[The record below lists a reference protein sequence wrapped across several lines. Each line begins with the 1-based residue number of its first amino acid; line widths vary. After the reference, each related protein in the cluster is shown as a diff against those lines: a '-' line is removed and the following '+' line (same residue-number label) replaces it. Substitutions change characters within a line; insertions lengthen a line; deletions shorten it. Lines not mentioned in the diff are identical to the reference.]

1 MKNLL
6 SALML
11 TALLI
16 SCSGNKEAKTETQP
30 SAEFETA
37 RSTFFTNLKVPAEV
51 AAQLEAT
58 AAEFN
63 PSLLSDPKMASR
75 YTSDEVKAAANLGI
89 YLSDLNYSVAYKQ
102 KEYTKEL
109 FTASHDLSKAIGLEE
124 AALGYLMIRYNQ
136 NIEQN
141 DSVKTIVND
150 LFDKSTASLQGTERE
165 KLAGIA
171 MAAYQIENIH
181 LALGIL
187 QSYPKDMLPS
197 DARTMILIPVFRT
210 ALMQQQNI
218 ETIYMF
224 LKSIADPL
232 NPDANPNYAYYSN
245 AFGDLI
251 ATYKKLDVNDKMAN
265 NRGLELMNDAV
276 VQELN
281 TKVNAIR
288 DKVIQPVN

>member
-1 MKNLL
+1 MKNSVYTLFL
-6 SALML
+6 A
-11 TALLI
+11 ALLF
-16 SCSGNKEAKTETQP
+16 SCQGNKEAKDESEP

-37 RSTFFTNLKVPAEV
+37 RSTFFSNLKAPSEV
-51 AAQLEAT
+51 AAQLQAT

-63 PSLLSDPKMASR
+63 PSLMSDPKMASN

-102 KEYTKEL
+102 SATTKEL
-109 FTASHDLSKAIGLEE
+109 FTAAHSLSKAIGLEE

-141 DSVKTIVND
+141 DSVKTIID
-150 LFDKSTASLQGTERE
+150 ELFDKSTASLQGTERE

-197 DARTMILIPVFRT
+197 DARTLILIPVFRT

-232 NPDANPNYAYYSN
+232 DPNANPNYAYYSN

-265 NRGLELMNDAV
+265 NQGLELMNDGV

-281 TKVNAIR
+281 VKVNAIR
-288 DKVIQPVN
+288 DKVVSK

>member
-1 MKNLL
+1 MKKSLYTL
-6 SALML
+6 FLA
-11 TALLI
+11 ALLLA
-16 SCSGNKEAKTETQP
+16 CQGNKEAKNETEP

-37 RSTFFTNLKVPAEV
+37 RSTFFSNLKAPAEV
-51 AAQLEAT
+51 AAQLQAT

-63 PSLLSDPKMASR
+63 PSLMSDPKMASS
-75 YTSDEVKAAANLGI
+75 YTTDEIKAAANLGI

-102 KEYTKEL
+102 SATTKE
-109 FTASHDLSKAIGLEE
+109 FFAATHTLSKAIGLEE
-124 AALGYLMIRYNQ
+124 AALGFLLIRYNQ

-141 DSVKTIVND
+141 DSVKAIVNE

-181 LALGIL
+181 LALGII

-197 DARTMILIPVFRT
+197 DARTLILIPVFRT

-232 NPDANPNYAYYSN
+232 DPNANPNYAYYSN

-265 NRGLELMNDAV
+265 NQGLELMNDAV

-288 DKVIQPVN
+288 DKVISK